1 MAYRSAKRCRKAI
14 CLHNRNFDNGRVS
27 LMDVRRRRGSKRWLL
42 LLSIVIIGAGALF
55 GFEYLGSDQ
64 VPQRVEKSIAIPTI

>member
-1 MAYRSAKRCRKAI
+1 
-14 CLHNRNFDNGRVS
+14 
-27 LMDVRRRRGSKRWLL
+27 MDVRRKTGSKRWLL

-64 VPQRVEKSIAIPTI
+64 VPQRVEKSIAIPNM